1 MEKSRFSAR
10 SRVTTLVLL
19 VGLLL
24 LGGGV
29 RAFAQSPEDDD
40 LERWQELRAEQGES
54 HASGGQPE
62 LGPQLIGNPTDA
74 VTLVRIG
81 LRYSFTPAGAF
92 SEFASFHH
100 PFVRLSNTQDSVHV
114 LDLSTGKQIAVME
127 PGMLFE
133 VRYDAA
139 SSGYVVTG
147 PEGALG
153 AYAGPIYFRPS
164 GPENLFR
171 VESIRRLNATTVPL
185 YRGAIEV
192 ARGTAT
198 AAGSVNVVNILELES
213 YVRGVV
219 TNESPASFHVEALKA
234 QAVAARGYAVSN
246 LRRFV
251 RQGLPFDLDDSTSS
265 QVYRGVTSEHPR
277 GNQAVDETRSL
288 VASYRGR
295 IISALYSSSMG
306 GHTENN
312 EWIFNSPS
320 TLFPGTNAEPYL
332 RGVYDG
338 EGAAPG
344 FASEAAA
351 AAFWKNPQPQTF
363 DECQRVRNRFAR
375 WQLRLTAAAIR
386 SRLTAG
392 RYVLESGTIGGA
404 SQVTGVEVVARM
416 AASGRIGVA
425 RVRLN
430 TGAVLVRGWENL
442 RRVLGTAAASTT
454 DCRGTTIAA
463 NFVLNNP
470 SVVEP
475 FFNPDGTFGG
485 VNAYGGGW
493 GHNVGL
499 SQFGAHGRGLAGQ
512 HFIQILKGY
521 YTGVDVGSYPIDI
534 GREPGAGPPTLRQE
548 FAAPSGRGT
557 LEIRPDGLKGLRVH
571 VNETYD
577 LSLGEAELAGDV
589 VRLDITPYL
598 RPGTN
603 LIQYNPVGRHG
614 SATVLVIVE

>member
-1 MEKSRFSAR
+1 MGKNRLAGLNRAAR
-10 SRVTTLVLL
+10 LAALA
-19 VGLLL
+19 GLLL
-24 LGGGV
+24 CGAAG
-29 RAFAQSPEDDD
+29 AYAQTPEED
-40 LERWQELRAEQGES
+40 LEALQEHQAEHGQS

-62 LGPQLIGNPTDA
+62 LGPQLIGNPTSA

-81 LRYSFTPAGAF
+81 LRYSFTAAGAF
-92 SEFASFHH
+92 SEFLSFHH
-100 PFVRLSNTQDSVHV
+100 PFVRLTNTQDSVHI
-114 LDLSTGKQIAVME
+114 LDLSTQKQIAVME
-127 PGMLFE
+127 PGMAFE
-133 VRYDAA
+133 VRYDPATSA
-139 SSGYVVTG
+139 YVVTG
-147 PEGALG
+147 PEGEVG
-153 AYAGPIYFRPS
+153 SYAGPVYFRPS
-164 GPENLFR
+164 SPDNLFR
-171 VESIRRLNATTVPL
+171 VESIRRFNAATVPV
-185 YRGAIEV
+185 YRGAFEV
-192 ARGTAT
+192 SRGSAT
-198 AAGSVNVVNILELES
+198 AAGSVNLVNVLDLEN

-246 LRRFV
+246 LGRFV

-277 GNQAVDETRSL
+277 GDQAVAETRSL

-295 IISALYSSSMG
+295 IIGALYSSSMG

-312 EWIFNSPS
+312 EWIFNFPS
-320 TLFPGTNAEPYL
+320 SSFPGANAEPYL

-338 EGAAPG
+338 EGTPPD
-344 FASEAAA
+344 FSTEAGVAQ
-351 AAFWKNPQPQTF
+351 FWKSPQPQTF

-375 WQLRLTAAAIR
+375 WQIRLTAAVIR

-392 RYVLESGTIGGA
+392 RFVLESGTLTSA
-404 SQVTGVEVVARM
+404 SQVTGVEVVRRM
-416 AASGRIGVA
+416 AGSGRIGIA
-425 RVRLN
+425 RVRLT
-430 TGAVLVRGWENL
+430 TGSVLVRGWENL
-442 RRVLGTAAASTT
+442 RRVLGTTAVSTT
-454 DCRGTTIAA
+454 DCRGTTITS

-475 FFNPDGTFGG
+475 FFNADGSFGG
-485 VNAYGGGW
+485 VMAYGGGW

-512 HFIQILKGY
+512 NFIQILKGY

-548 FAAPSGRGT
+548 FVSPSGRGT

-571 VNETYD
+571 INETYD
-577 LSLGEAELAGDV
+577 LSLNEADLAGGV
-589 VRLDITPYL
+589 VRVDVTPYL
-598 RPGTN
+598 QPGAN

-614 SATVLVIVE
+614 SATVLVVVE

>member
-1 MEKSRFSAR
+1 MGKNRTLTAG
-10 SRVTTLVLL
+10 RVAPLIVLL
-19 VGLLL
+19 GLLL
-24 LGGGV
+24 AGGGRV
-29 RAFAQSPEDDD
+29 FAQTPDEDPDA
-40 LERWQELRAEQGES
+40 WFELRAELGES

-62 LGPQLIGNPTDA
+62 LGPQLIGNPTSA
-74 VTLVRIG
+74 VTLMRIG
-81 LRYSFTPAGAF
+81 LRYSFTTTGAF
-92 SEFASFHH
+92 SEFQSFHH
-100 PFVRLSNTQDSVHV
+100 PFVRLSNTADAVHI
-114 LDLSTGKQIAVME
+114 LDLSTEKQVAVME
-127 PGMLFE
+127 PGMAFE

-139 SSGYVVTG
+139 SSSYVVTG
-147 PEGALG
+147 PDGTVG

-164 GPENLFR
+164 SPDNLFR
-171 VESIRRLNATTVPL
+171 VESIRRLNANTAPL

-192 ARGTAT
+192 ARGSAT
-198 AAGSVNVVNILELES
+198 AAGNVNVVNVLELES

-246 LRRFV
+246 LGRFV

-265 QVYRGVTSEHPR
+265 QVYRGVTSEHPK
-277 GNQAVDETRSL
+277 GDQAVAETRAL

-295 IISALYSSSMG
+295 IIQALYSSSMG

-320 TLFPGTNAEPYL
+320 SQFPGTNVEPYL

-338 EGAAPG
+338 EGAAPDFG
-344 FASEAAA
+344 SETAVAE
-351 AAFWKNPQPQTF
+351 FWKNPQPQTF

-375 WQLRLTAAAIR
+375 WQLRLTAANIK

-392 RYVLESGTIGGA
+392 RFVLESGTTAG
-404 SQVTGVEVVARM
+404 QVTGVEVVQRM
-416 AASGRIGVA
+416 AASGRIGIA
-425 RVRLN
+425 RISLT
-430 TGAVLVRGWENL
+430 TGSVLVRGWENL
-442 RRVLGTAAASTT
+442 RRVLGATAVSTT
-454 DCRGTTIAA
+454 DCRGTTITA

-475 FFNPDGTFGG
+475 FSNADGTFGG
-485 VNAYGGGW
+485 VTAYGGGW

-512 HFIQILKGY
+512 SFIQILKGY

-534 GREPGAGPPTLRQE
+534 GREPSGGPPTLRQE
-548 FAAPSGRGT
+548 FFAPTGRGT
-557 LEIRPDGLKGLRVH
+557 LEIRPEGLKGLRVH
-571 VNETYD
+571 INGAYD
-577 LSLGEAELAGDV
+577 ISLTGEDLAGDV
-589 VRLDITPYL
+589 VRLDVTPYL
-598 RPGTN
+598 QAGPN
-603 LIQYNPVGRHG
+603 VIQYNPVGRDG